1 MANPTEIDSIKT
13 EIKRLIDTNI
23 TSVQEVNKYWKTI
36 FKGYPVVNII
46 FIGVEN
52 DFRST
57 AENLRTFHFRLQ
69 ILEQVSQV
77 PDGAVEDIAMERAEK
92 NIDGVVS
99 DMIDLFDK
107 KYDSDDLSGEINYG
121 LPSNTEPKV
130 VVKVGNGQCLM
141 QEINIRYN
149 KLFNVEV

>member
-1 MANPTEIDSIKT
+1 MPNPTEIDDIKT
-13 EIKRLIDTNI
+13 EIKRLIDENI
-23 TSVQEVNKYWKTI
+23 ISVQEVNKYWKTI

-52 DFRST
+52 EFRST
-57 AENLRTFHFRLQ
+57 AENLRSFHFRLQ

-77 PDGAVEDIAMERAEK
+77 PDGAIEDVQMERAEK
-92 NIDGVVS
+92 IIDAVVS

-121 LPSNTEPKV
+121 IPTNTEPKI
-130 VVKVGNGQCLM
+130 VVKVSNGLCLM

-149 KLFNVEV
+149 KLFNVT